1 MRLSLV
7 IGVASLLAAIPALSK
22 PAAKKAAPSACV
34 ECHTRVTPGIVTQH
48 SGSAHAKS
56 GEVDCSTCHGSAHG
70 AMDDAAKAV
79 MPSPATCK
87 QCHEE
92 QVARYAAGKHSLAW
106 VAMDAMPGLTHQPV
120 PVKGAGMKGCSGCH
134 KIGEKDAS
142 KAGVHYGT
150 GACDSC
156 HTRHSF
162 SKAEARDPRACQT
175 CHMGF
180 DHPQWE
186 MWSGSK
192 HGTVWQVEGGKG
204 GRAPTCQDCHMQG
217 GDHRAMT
224 AWGFLAV
231 RLPEDDPE
239 WMADRVEILK
249 AVGVLDKA
257 GQPTGRLDV
266 VKAGKVARLSKEEF
280 QAERSKME
288 KTCAKCHSPSY
299 AKEQLAAG
307 DRMVRE
313 SDRVL
318 AAAIREVRA
327 LYDEGVLAVPAGWTT
342 APDLLQFQ
350 DAKSPIELD
359 LYKMFMEYRMRAFQ
373 GAFHNNPDYTQW
385 YGWAPLVETL
395 TRVKAEASRLRAEHR
410 APGKK

>member
-7 IGVASLLAAIPALSK
+7 IAIASMLAALPALSK
-22 PAAKKAAPSACV
+22 PAAKKAAASACV

-48 SGSAHAKS
+48 AGSAHAKS
-56 GEVDCSTCHGSAHG
+56 GEVDCATCHGGAHVG
-70 AMDDAAKAV
+70 MDDAAKAV

-87 QCHEE
+87 ECHEE
-92 QVARYAAGKHSLAW
+92 QVAQYAAGK
-106 VAMDAMPGLTHQPV
+106 PGLNHQPV

-134 KIGEKDAS
+134 KIGDKDAA

-186 MWSGSK
+186 MWSSSK
-192 HGTVWQVEGGKG
+192 HGTIWQVEGGKG

-231 RLPEDDPE
+231 RLPEDDAE

-249 AVGVLDKA
+249 ALGVLDKV
-257 GQPTGRLDV
+257 GQPTARLDV

-288 KTCAKCHSPSY
+288 KTCAKCHSPAY

-313 SDRVL
+313 SDRVF

-327 LYDEGVLAVPAGWTT
+327 LYDDGVLSVPAGWTT

-350 DAKSPIELD
+350 DAKTPIELD

-395 TRVKAEASRLRAEHR
+395 TRVKAEAARLRAEHKPAKR
-410 APGKK
+410 K